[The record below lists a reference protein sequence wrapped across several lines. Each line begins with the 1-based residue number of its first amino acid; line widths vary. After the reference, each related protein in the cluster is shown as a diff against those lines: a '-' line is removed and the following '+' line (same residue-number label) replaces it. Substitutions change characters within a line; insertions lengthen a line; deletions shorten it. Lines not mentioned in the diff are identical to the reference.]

1 MPSEEPMREVPT
13 TKKNQIFAIFQSED
27 RPLTEE
33 ELVIDKAWK
42 VSSQRAIARRNSL
55 ITLATG
61 VVAVLGSIV
70 FFFINESEYLKS
82 FIWIFI
88 AYAGLLITLLA
99 ATFQLTEKRRQ
110 FLAEYSLNQLAE
122 ENAEQDS
129 VELAALWKANKSQL
143 GHYHQIVMNYA
154 ESTKRSTAWY
164 LLGGFL
170 LVAATGVITIFATST
185 ETAIA
190 STVIAAAAAGLTGF
204 VAKAVLRNASTASS
218 ELQMFF
224 NHPLEVERALAA
236 ERLVGAFE
244 TKERRDEARLLIIQ
258 SLTRERPQLKAAPS
272 DFMTSSGPEA
282 SPSEPAP
289 GPAKAKRNFTL
300 PQ

>member
-1 MPSEEPMREVPT
+1 MASAAPTEPSGTRRNPLLELLQPAE
-13 TKKNQIFAIFQSED
+13 
-27 RPLTEE
+27 RPLTDE
-33 ELVIDKAWK
+33 ELVIDRAWK
-42 VSSQRAIARRNSL
+42 ISPQRAIARRNSL
-55 ITLATG
+55 ITLTTG
-61 VVAVLGSIV
+61 LVAALAAV
-70 FFFINESEYLKS
+70 FFFFLNEVEYLKS
-82 FIWIFI
+82 FFWILA
-88 AYAGLLITLLA
+88 AYVGLLITLLA

-110 FLAEYSLNQLAE
+110 FLTEYSLNQLAE

-129 VELAALWKANKSQL
+129 VELAALWKANKNQL

-164 LLGGFL
+164 LLAGFL
-170 LVAATGVITIFATST
+170 LVAAMGLMTIFATT
-185 ETAIA
+185 AETAIA

-236 ERLVGAFE
+236 ERLVNAFE
-244 TKERRDEARLLIIQ
+244 IEERRDEARLLIIQ

-272 DFMTSSGPEA
+272 DFGQAAGTENP
-282 SPSEPAP
+282 PSNPA
-289 GPAKAKRNFTL
+289 R
-300 PQ
+300 

>member
-1 MPSEEPMREVPT
+1 METAAPTEPPGTRRNPLLEILQP
-13 TKKNQIFAIFQSED
+13 AE
-27 RPLTEE
+27 RPLTDE

-42 VSSQRAIARRNSL
+42 ISPQRAIARRNSL

-61 VVAVLGSIV
+61 LVAALAAV
-70 FFFINESEYLKS
+70 FFFFVNEVEYLKS
-82 FIWIFI
+82 FFWILA
-88 AYAGLLITLLA
+88 AYVGLLITLLA

-110 FLAEYSLNQLAE
+110 FLTEYSLNQLAE

-129 VELAALWKANKSQL
+129 VELAALWKANKNQL

-164 LLGGFL
+164 LIAGFL
-170 LVAATGVITIFATST
+170 LVAAMGLMTIFATTAES
-185 ETAIA
+185 AIA
-190 STVIAAAAAGLTGF
+190 STAIAAAAAGLTGF

-236 ERLVGAFE
+236 ERLVDAFE
-244 TKERRDEARLLIIQ
+244 TEERRDEARLLIIQ

-272 DFMTSSGPEA
+272 DFASAAGTEHPPSS
-282 SPSEPAP
+282 PA
-289 GPAKAKRNFTL
+289 R
-300 PQ
+300 